1 MNEHLIRTEM
11 LLGAE
16 ALERLRHCTV
26 AVFGIGGVGGYAVEA
41 LARSGIGS
49 LILVD
54 HDTISLSNLNRQLHA
69 TRNTVGRY
77 KVDVAAERITQI
89 DPSIRVQTHRLFFTP
104 ETGDQLDFSAFDYV
118 IDAIDTVTGKLLLV
132 EKTIEAGVP
141 ILSSMG
147 TGNKLDPTAFEVT
160 DINKTT
166 GCHLARIIRKE
177 LRKRGIPGLKV
188 IYSKEE
194 PLTPSQP
201 PEELAAAVGRR
212 QIPGSVSFVPSV
224 AGLIAAGETVKD
236 LLKRQK

>member
-1 MNEHLIRTEM
+1 MNEHLTRTEM

-16 ALERLRHCTV
+16 ALDKLRSCTV

-41 LARSGIGS
+41 LARSGIGG
-49 LILVD
+49 LVLVD

-69 TRNTVGRY
+69 TLDTVGRY
-77 KVDVAAERITQI
+77 KVDVAAERIAQI
-89 DPSIRVQTHRLFFTP
+89 DPAIRVQTHRLFFTP
-104 ETGDQLDFSAFDYV
+104 ETGDRLDFSAFDYV

-132 EKTIEAGVP
+132 QKAMEAGVP

-160 DINKTT
+160 DINKTS

-177 LRKRGIPGLKV
+177 LRKRGIPKLKV
-188 IYSKEE
+188 VYSKEE
-194 PLTPSQP
+194 PATPSQP
-201 PEELAAAVGRR
+201 AEELAVAVGRR

-224 AGLIAAGETVKD
+224 AGLIAAGEVIKD
-236 LLKRQK
+236 LLKG